1 MNWLLI
7 SMAMGGKLCITASY
21 AIIYT
26 LSAEVFPTVVR
37 NVGVG
42 SSSMIARIGG
52 ALAPFVNM
60 LVCTYLYLSTICDL
74 YYTS

>member
-1 MNWLLI
+1 MSWLLI
-7 SMAMGGKLCITASY
+7 SLAMGGKLCITASY

-26 LSAEVFPTVVR
+26 LSAEAFPTVVR

-52 ALAPFVNM
+52 ALAPFINM
-60 LVCTYLYLSTICDL
+60 LVSITYSPSSDMQNMTYA
-74 YYTS
+74 